1 MRLLL
6 VLFIPTLSFAQTDRI
21 NYIRQRFQ
29 EINSNIESFE
39 KVETSDINVYKDLN
53 SENYSYESTQIYR
66 LAIVNMIRYY
76 HNNTLVKAEI
86 TFNGDR
92 QNMISDYYFDKDG
105 LFFVFQKRTDFDE
118 PKWSDSFDEN
128 HKKEMENRYY
138 FDSNKLIR
146 WINEFGITIERRT
159 KKFEEL
165 EKQVLSDSEL
175 YRKYEAK

>member
-76 HNNTLVKAEI
+76 HNNT
-86 TFNGDR
+86 
-92 QNMISDYYFDKDG
+92 
-105 LFFVFQKRTDFDE
+105 
-118 PKWSDSFDEN
+118 
-128 HKKEMENRYY
+128 
-138 FDSNKLIR
+138 
-146 WINEFGITIERRT
+146 
-159 KKFEEL
+159 
-165 EKQVLSDSEL
+165 
-175 YRKYEAK
+175 